1 MRLQLTRLLS
11 STALVAAVAAALA
24 ACAPQPPAAGSSSDS
39 ATRVAPGGGSA
50 ETDSARFARLEAE
63 ARALAKTDGCASA
76 AQCKVAPVGHRAC
89 GGPRTYVAYC
99 ALTTDSAAL
108 FAKLDE
114 LARAEEEYQRRN
126 GIASTCE
133 MRLPPAV
140 SLSGGRCVGESGG
153 GGGGAGVAP

>member
-1 MRLQLTRLLS
+1 MRLRLRHLLS
-11 STALVAAVAAALA
+11 RAALAAALA
-24 ACAPQPPAAGSSSDS
+24 ACAPQPPAGGSSADS
-39 ATRVAPGGGSA
+39 ASRVAPGGGTAAAA
-50 ETDSARFARLEAE
+50 ETDSARFARLEGE
-63 ARALAKTDGCASA
+63 ARALAKTEGCASD
-76 AQCKVAPVGHRAC
+76 AQCKAAPVGHRAC

-153 GGGGAGVAP
+153 GGAGDAR